1 MSKLTKI
8 LEEEKTNI
16 SHIRQ
21 KIEAH
26 SDAIDA
32 VIVNVVVSTRNFEH
46 QKELERKLAEQGYK
60 FTKK

>member
-16 SHIRQ
+16 TYIRQ
-21 KIEAH
+21 KIEAN
-26 SDAIDA
+26 SDSIDA

-46 QKELERKLAEQGYK
+46 QEELEKKLTEKGYK
-60 FTKK
+60 FIKK